1 MKVDN
6 SPKGIQFNMMSI
18 YKSIKNY
25 YSKQNIEL
33 EDNFFD
39 IKESVSEDNHDEN
52 VIRPLV
58 NNNTK

>member
-1 MKVDN
+1 
-6 SPKGIQFNMMSI
+6 MSI